1 MKKMPTITIKH
12 SSDMKKTDVN
22 SNNKRMQKLRDSWL
36 LCGQTQEAVESMF
49 PFETLETYTSKPG
62 YYGKFSGSRG
72 GEWRGPF
79 KTEEEARNVVG
90 EIAYESTYS

>member
-12 SSDMKKTDVN
+12 SSEMKKTDVN

-36 LCGQTQEAVESMF
+36 ACGQTLAQVEAMF
-49 PFETLETYTSKPG
+49 PFETLENYTSKPG
-62 YYGKFSGSRG
+62 FYGKFSGGRG

-79 KTEEEARNVVG
+79 ETEGEAKDVVG
-90 EIAYESTYS
+90 EIAYESTFS